1 MKIQRSDLDPK
12 FWSMATEEIFA
23 SVPMNLFELL
33 GDKQFLSFHYEY
45 DEVKGMILDIKNLKI
60 VPSIDIKMYQN
71 QPHNDKG
78 VYYKVGFF
86 QFPLD
91 TQNSLLYQFLKY
103 YFVTSKPKDKQEHA
117 TEKLSAY
124 YSSAK
129 AKDLEGI
136 AFRREN
142 TVYNNVF
149 KVYGRDTFV
158 SAVNRFVLAQG
169 DVSDCVLAVAD
180 AIDYHCKGVKNKSLY
195 GSMIEKIVM
204 AIPNSEGGL
213 VPDKLDRLR
222 YLYVGENSFLSKE
235 DKALDEAKEMFRNG
249 DESGDI
255 FTKTSWYFNRKDQK
269 WRKRVSDVESS
280 IATLP
285 SDSVFIKYGSKF
297 SERSKDIYQYLNA
310 PNGVNSEALNELL
323 KSGWD
328 VYLSD
333 VFTHPTL
340 YKHYPSL
347 FKMPIFY
354 ASNSISS
361 LKDNNSYRFYYTPQ
375 GKYLCIVGNPNE
387 WDFKNVLLHE
397 IQHAIQDIE
406 GFATGGNTSISRL
419 IQAIGGANVKNYF
432 FIRKNIVEKYKLKAN
447 QNGKYNFDNFSKHWS
462 KFPFHSINNIT
473 EKEYYEDCTDAV
485 DRLVSS
491 YVSETAFT
499 IVIKNYID
507 DDEICKCLDTLAD
520 YTTKHAN
527 AKAKLMGQG
536 FSEKDVHK
544 MIHASYEALLG
555 EVEARD
561 VQNTYIMQEELQ
573 DYLLPITSE
582 AILDENINVFFD
594 KTSSSP
600 VIPAVVKGA
609 VETTLEDKYIIHLFP
624 NFSSRPLLHELGHIL
639 CDVIGKDIVAKRIFD
654 SFGDQS
660 IIDLGGTDEIFCEL
674 FLCYLSR
681 QPFPSRVI
689 NDLRK
694 GRVDNDKFGCDKN
707 ALTIFEDEFNAVFHP
722 TEDDEKNRAFM
733 SRILFVQKMN
743 DLLHG
748 TGEEAKQE
756 EPTPIPAPIPE
767 KPKEADIDTEDMS
780 VVDWVDWVDDS
791 NLIIHYDGDTQ
802 LQLLSIEPFDDKDM
816 FSSNWVSIVNFE
828 EYFDGKRFSK
838 EAIRGYVISLLKQ
851 AMLDTIRKESA
862 TSTTLKHLIY
872 LKPKNT
878 EPTPPAPTKKDKQE
892 KKELVQKIE
901 WVKMQEDA
909 SDLVLY
915 YNNGDS
921 LHLMQIQTNADYQP
935 PRDFLDSVWLKEGLF
950 HPFLKDG
957 QYEKEA
963 IRDYIILLLQLNRL
977 ATIQKEDVRS
987 TTLSSLYL
995 FNEEQKPEEKKGDKA
1010 YDSLPEFIVKIK
1022 ALFKKNEW
1030 HFINEEVNGHDV
1042 QIKFSVGREVYVQK
1056 FIIDGLSISLPINYA
1071 KKTETLE
1078 MMIGAFNKYLK

>member
-78 VYYKVGFF
+78 DYYKVGFF

-310 PNGVNSEALNELL
+310 PNSVNSEALNELL

-462 KFPFHSINNIT
+462 KFPYHSINNIT

-499 IVIKNYID
+499 IFIKNYID

-536 FSEKDVHK
+536 FSENDVHK

-722 TEDDEKNRAFM
+722 TEDDEKSRAFM

-767 KPKEADIDTEDMS
+767 KPKA
-780 VVDWVDWVDDS
+780 
-791 NLIIHYDGDTQ
+791 
-802 LQLLSIEPFDDKDM
+802 
-816 FSSNWVSIVNFE
+816 E
-828 EYFDGKRFSK
+828 E
-838 EAIRGYVISLLKQ
+838 Q
-851 AMLDTIRKESA
+851 
-862 TSTTLKHLIY
+862 
-872 LKPKNT
+872 
-878 EPTPPAPTKKDKQE
+878 TPPKTSEKDKQGE
-892 KKELVQKIE
+892 KELVQKIE

-950 HPFLKDG
+950 
-957 QYEKEA
+957 EA
-963 IRDYIILLLQLNRL
+963 FFNEGRYSKQLIKDYIVFLLETSIL

-995 FNEEQKPEEKKGDKA
+995 FNEEQKRKEKKGDKA
-1010 YDSLPEFIVKIK
+1010 YDWLPEFIVKIK